1 MTVMPGTDR
10 ASQTKQTMDNR
21 LTTITISRIARS
33 LVDLLLP
40 RTCVV
45 CGRPL
50 LVDEKNLCIGCLADL
65 PLTYFWNM
73 RHNPMADAFNAQ
85 VEATSYIRAV
95 ALFYYSGGYEQITQA
110 LKYRRNFAAGRWA
123 GAMLGRFMRDGG
135 WRVDAVCCVPL
146 HWTRRR
152 SRGYNQAA
160 VIGRSLASSLGAPFL
175 PRLLIRSRR
184 TRTQTRL
191 DAQERAKN
199 VASAFVADART
210 CRALQ
215 RMHLLLNEGADPL
228 KHPCF
233 DLSVESKFLRTGG
246 SAELSNVLLT
256 GDISSPTVLIVD
268 DVFTTGSTL
277 AACYRALREAFGDS
291 INIAVATLA
300 FVE

>member
-1 MTVMPGTDR
+1 
-10 ASQTKQTMDNR
+10 MDNR
-21 LTTITISRIARS
+21 LTTITISRVAHS
-33 LVDLLLP
+33 LSDLLLP

-95 ALFYYSGGYEQITQA
+95 ALFYYSGGYEQVTQA
-110 LKYRRNFAAGRWA
+110 LKYRRNFSAGRWA
-123 GAMLGRFMRDGG
+123 GAMLGRFMREGG

-146 HWTRRR
+146 HWTRHR

-175 PRLLIRSRR
+175 PRLLLRSRR

-191 DAQERAKN
+191 DAAQRASN
-199 VASAFVADART
+199 VSGAFVANP
-210 CRALQ
+210 RALSV
-215 RMHLLLNEGADPL
+215 LKNVISTGAKRSGEIPSPSCPTPIG
-228 KHPCF
+228 H
-233 DLSVESKFLRTGG
+233 
-246 SAELSNVLLT
+246 
-256 GDISSPTVLIVD
+256 PTVLIVD